1 MRTDCLPFAGHWSDI
16 HAQRYEIYSE
26 LEKKTKEKC
35 RILGF
40 TAYLLRMRGWWK
52 GKASATKREV
62 CKKSCISNLL
72 LINKKAGNGKKSATF
87 FLESLARIKSLVY
100 LCTRK

>member
-1 MRTDCLPFAGHWSDI
+1 MRTDCLSFAGYWSDI

-40 TAYLLRMRGWWK
+40 TEYLLRMRGWWQSR
-52 GKASATKREV
+52 ASTTKKENMQ
-62 CKKSCISNLL
+62 KSCVSNLL
-72 LINKKAGNGKKSATF
+72 LINKKAENGKKSATF